1 MHARSCWGRVWG
13 IPAVGVLEP
22 HREGGRLPLHL
33 VMQNAFSFLTCR
45 EGCSESEDGQKGAEG
60 GAAEVSLE
68 EALMRLAEFLSVQL
82 GAEESCGATPDL
94 GKVSNATFSNYCFPY
109 LCGPHIPDSSA
120 LVLTSFTA
128 W

>member
-1 MHARSCWGRVWG
+1 MLF
-13 IPAVGVLEP
+13 P
-22 HREGGRLPLHL
+22 
-33 VMQNAFSFLTCR
+33 FSLGLLK
-45 EGCSESEDGQKGAEG
+45 GCSESEDGQKGAEG

-82 GAEESCGATPDL
+82 GAEESCGTTPDL
-94 GKVSNATFSNYCFPY
+94 GKVSDKSPAIIPFPS
-109 LCGPHIPDSSA
+109 LCGPLTPNTSA